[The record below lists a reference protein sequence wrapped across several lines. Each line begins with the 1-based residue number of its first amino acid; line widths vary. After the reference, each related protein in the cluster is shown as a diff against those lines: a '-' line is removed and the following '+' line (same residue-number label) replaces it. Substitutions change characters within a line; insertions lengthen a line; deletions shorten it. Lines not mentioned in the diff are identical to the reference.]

1 MKKRLTREE
10 SRALTQERLL
20 DAAAR
25 LFALHGFAGAS
36 IEEIAETAGYS
47 RGAFHANFKSKDA
60 LFFAVIDRQIHL
72 MLTQIHK
79 TMASAPT
86 LTPQEIQN
94 NLRFACACYTGV
106 DKLAYLL
113 LTEAQLY
120 SVRNPRFGKKLSAF
134 FNEIYDELIKTVEKL
149 DLGDAKENSTMAAQ
163 LVLLAFS
170 LSHGLVLHNLMN
182 PERYP
187 DTVVP
192 EIMNL
197 VFDKFFPHKG

>member
-1 MKKRLTREE
+1 MRKRLTREE

-20 DAAAR
+20 DAAAK
-25 LFALHGFAGAS
+25 LIALHGFAGAS

-60 LFFAVIDRQIHL
+60 LFLSVIERQMHL
-72 MLTQIHK
+72 MLAEIHK

-86 LTPQEIQN
+86 QAPEEILE
-94 NLRFACACYTGV
+94 NLRIACACYTGV

-134 FNEIYDELIKTVEKL
+134 FNEIYDALTLALGKL
-149 DLGDAKENSTMAAQ
+149 DLSGGETTSLRASQ
-163 LVLLAFS
+163 LVLMAFS

-192 EIMNL
+192 DIMNL
-197 VFDKFFPHKG
+197 VFDKFFPRQS

>member
-20 DAAAR
+20 DAAAK

-60 LFFAVIDRQIHL
+60 LFLALIERQMHL
-72 MLTQIHK
+72 MLAEIHK

-86 LTPQEIQN
+86 QSPEEVKK
-94 NLRFACACYTGV
+94 NLRLACTCYTGA

-134 FNEIYDELIKTVEKL
+134 FNEIYDELAKAIVKL
-149 DLGDAKENSTMAAQ
+149 DLENTETNNKSTMAAQ

-197 VFDKFFPHKG
+197 VFDRFLP

>member
-1 MKKRLTREE
+1 MRKRLTREE

-20 DAAAR
+20 DAAAK
-25 LFALHGFAGAS
+25 LFALHGFNGAS

-60 LFFAVIDRQIHL
+60 LFLTLIERQMHIMLAQIHA
-72 MLTQIHK
+72 
-79 TMASAPT
+79 TMASAHQQSPE
-86 LTPQEIQN
+86 EILS
-94 NLRFACACYTGV
+94 NLRIACACYTGA

-120 SVRNPRFGKKLSAF
+120 SVRNPRFGKKLSTF
-134 FNEIYDELIKTVEKL
+134 FNQIYDELTHALGKL
-149 DLGDAKENSTMAAQ
+149 DIGSKKAHPLQAAQ
-163 LVLLAFS
+163 LVLMAFS

-187 DTVVP
+187 DTTVP

-197 VFDKFFPHKG
+197 VFDKFFPRAG